1 VSVIEVFA
9 DVWCPFT
16 HVGLTRFVQRRSE
29 ADSTMPLWVRSWPL
43 ELVNDE
49 ALSFDFVAEKVDAI
63 HEGIDTGLFVGLS
76 SAAWPSTTLPALRL
90 TCAGYESDL
99 SVGEAIALDLR
110 QRLFELGQ
118 DIAHPDVLDEVAA
131 QHGLVR
137 PADPADPDSDPP
149 VAEWHVGQERG
160 VQGSPHYFTQSA
172 NFFAP
177 SLDIERVDG
186 KLEVHADPSGFD
198 RFARAVLEEN

>member
-9 DVWCPFT
+9 DVWCPFA
-16 HVGLTRFVQRRSE
+16 HVGLTRLVQRRSE
-29 ADSTMPLWVRSWPL
+29 ADSTKPLWVRSWPL
-43 ELVNDE
+43 ELVNNE
-49 ALSFDFVAEKVDAI
+49 GLTYDFVAEQVDAI
-63 HEGIDTGLFVGLS
+63 NEGIGTGLFVGLS
-76 SAAWPSTTLPALRL
+76 NAAWPSTTLPALRL
-90 TCAGYESDL
+90 TCVGYEAGL

-110 QRLFELGQ
+110 RRLFELGQ

-137 PADPADPDSDPP
+137 PADPTDPESDPP
-149 VAEWHVGQERG
+149 VTEWHIGKERG
-160 VQGSPHYFTQSA
+160 VQGSPHYFTKSA

-186 KLEVHADPSGFD
+186 KLEVHADPAGFE
-198 RFARAVLEEN
+198 RFARTVLAES